1 LHYLHDHNIVYRDLK
16 LENLLLDG
24 SGHIKITDFGLCK
37 EGIGEEDTTSTFCG
51 TPEYLAPEILEEEN
65 YGRSVDWWALGVV
78 LYEMMVGKPPFGPT
92 NNMEKLF
99 QNIMHQPVYYPPFL
113 SDPAKSLLEA
123 LLQRDPAQRLGCGKD
138 DGFEIRAHPFFQ
150 GIDFDKLQNKVYQP
164 PFKPKV
170 EGALDTRNFD
180 KEFTSLPATLTPEP
194 ESNLKALG
202 EKFEDFSFYRD
213 TNNALHKGK

>member
-1 LHYLHDHNIVYRDLK
+1 
-16 LENLLLDG
+16 
-24 SGHIKITDFGLCK
+24 
-37 EGIGEEDTTSTFCG
+37 
-51 TPEYLAPEILEEEN
+51 
-65 YGRSVDWWALGVV
+65 
-78 LYEMMVGKPPFGPT
+78 
-92 NNMEKLF
+92 MEKLF